1 MLPIHVTNSPYL
13 SPVPLH
19 TTCIIQ
25 PILIRNSHLIYFS
38 FSKKPCLRHRSAT
51 DDGEG
56 SPFRHK
62 PNSLILK
69 QNSLYCSV
77 HLQNNSSTESDQF
90 IKLQVLQWATTN
102 VINYRVLHTIY
113 SVNPGI
119 YSVNPGSMV
128 ASAPAR
134 CAYDAAVLVKANRQ
148 QNIPCPSLLE
158 HDHLC
163 ITSTSLAFSS
173 RFVAR

>member
-1 MLPIHVTNSPYL
+1 M
-13 SPVPLH
+13 
-19 TTCIIQ
+19 Q
-25 PILIRNSHLIYFS
+25 PILFRNSHLIYFS

-62 PNSLILK
+62 PHSLILK

-113 SVNPGI
+113 SVNPD
-119 YSVNPGSMV
+119 SMV

-158 HDHLC
+158 HDHLY

-173 RFVAR
+173 TFVAR